1 MNIGDLNPKIQMVQQ
16 LVEALQRQAT
26 QVPAQREALLPVAV
40 QELQH
45 ALEELQVAQE
55 ELLQQNEELALS
67 RQAVEAECQRYQEL
81 FDFAPDGYLVTD
93 AEGTIQ
99 EANHA
104 AAALLHVAPEFLVG
118 KPLLVFMAEGEWKT
132 FHTHLSR
139 LLRVGWKETWEMRVQ
154 PRGHAPFDASLTLAA
169 VRNVQGRV
177 EGLRWLVRDI
187 TERKQAKEEICKLNA
202 ELEQRV
208 IDRTAQLAAA
218 NQELEAFSYSIS
230 HDLRA
235 PLRAMDGFSR
245 LLLEDYAPQ
254 LSLDAHRYL
263 QKVRDNAQQMG
274 QLIDDLLAFS
284 RLSRQPLKTQPV
296 APAELARQALA
307 DLRSEQEKRHVD
319 IAIGE
324 LPVCQADPALL
335 RQVFVNLLANA
346 LKFTR
351 RREVAC
357 IEVGCQYTAGQCV
370 YFVKDNGV
378 GFDMRYAPKLF
389 GVFQR
394 LHRAEEYEGTG
405 VGLAIV
411 EHIVRRHGGQVWAE
425 AVVDKG
431 ATFCFTI

>member
-1 MNIGDLNPKIQMVQQ
+1 MNIRDLNHKIQMVQQ

-104 AAALLHVAPEFLVG
+104 AAA
-118 KPLLVFMAEGEWKT
+118 
-132 FHTHLSR
+132 
-139 LLRVGWKETWEMRVQ
+139 
-154 PRGHAPFDASLTLAA
+154 
-169 VRNVQGRV
+169 NQG
-177 EGLRWLVRDI
+177 
-187 TERKQAKEEICKLNA
+187 
-202 ELEQRV
+202 
-208 IDRTAQLAAA
+208 
-218 NQELEAFSYSIS
+218 LEAFSYSIS

-296 APAELARQALA
+296 A
-307 DLRSEQEKRHVD
+307 
-319 IAIGE
+319 
-324 LPVCQADPALL
+324 
-335 RQVFVNLLANA
+335 
-346 LKFTR
+346 
-351 RREVAC
+351 
-357 IEVGCQYTAGQCV
+357 
-370 YFVKDNGV
+370 
-378 GFDMRYAPKLF
+378 
-389 GVFQR
+389 
-394 LHRAEEYEGTG
+394 
-405 VGLAIV
+405 
-411 EHIVRRHGGQVWAE
+411 
-425 AVVDKG
+425 
-431 ATFCFTI
+431 